1 RRDRDG
7 IGQGGTMRLGRLL
20 RAMLRLV
27 LGAGAAAGAAWLVR
41 ALLGRAAGEPAV
53 ATDGASANG
62 SRRTPLSF
70 DSWPP
75 VPQAPQRPETGE
87 H

>member
-1 RRDRDG
+1 
-7 IGQGGTMRLGRLL
+7 MRLGRLL
-20 RAMLRLV
+20 RAVLRLV
-27 LGAGAAAGAAWLVR
+27 LGAGAAAGAAWVAR

-53 ATDGASANG
+53 ETSGANGASANG

-70 DSWPP
+70 DSWPS
-75 VPQAPQRPETGE
+75 VPQAPQRPEPGD